1 MDDFSQRALPERAAE
16 VAADITEADR
26 PRERRKRVAE
36 FARKVAD
43 SRTGAAASTAV
54 GAAGTAVGA
63 ASTAAGA
70 AASAA
75 ANAAGRGSRAVRQ
88 AAGSGTGWL
97 ADQVI
102 AMAPRLR
109 VRDQAA
115 LRVQFPGQSADEI
128 AESLI
133 SAAARAAAAT
143 GGAAG
148 LWAVVPVVTAFP
160 AEVLAE
166 TLVVVGI
173 EVKLVAELHEAF
185 GLRAEGNVA
194 ERMRAYLAAWAHR
207 RGVFMIPGGLVFAPG
222 SPLARL
228 LRRRLVARAGRSTAS
243 LGPLLSGAVAGAMLN
258 GSATRKLGREILR
271 DLRQHPASATGG
283 DTGSATGRQ
292 LSGKRT
298 AEISAETS
306 PEISRRAE

>member
-1 MDDFSQRALPERAAE
+1 
-16 VAADITEADR
+16 
-26 PRERRKRVAE
+26 
-36 FARKVAD
+36 
-43 SRTGAAASTAV
+43 
-54 GAAGTAVGA
+54 
-63 ASTAAGA
+63 
-70 AASAA
+70 
-75 ANAAGRGSRAVRQ
+75 
-88 AAGSGTGWL
+88 
-97 ADQVI
+97 
-102 AMAPRLR
+102 MAPRLR

>member
-1 MDDFSQRALPERAAE
+1 MDDFSQLALPERAAE
-16 VAADITEADR
+16 VAADITEAEQ
-26 PRERRKRVAE
+26 PRERRRRVAG
-36 FARKVAD
+36 FARKVAE
-43 SRTGAAASTAV
+43 SRPAAAASTAA
-54 GAAGTAVGA
+54 GAGR
-63 ASTAAGA
+63 TAAGA

-75 ANAAGRGSRAVRQ
+75 AGVAGRGSRAVRQ
-88 AAGSGTGWL
+88 AAGSGSGWL
-97 ADQVI
+97 ADQAV
-102 AMAPRLR
+102 AMVPRLR

-115 LRVQFPGQSADEI
+115 LRARFPGKSADEI
-128 AESLI
+128 AEELI
-133 SAAARAAAAT
+133 SAASRAAAAT

-185 GLRAEGNVA
+185 GLRADGNVA

-207 RGVFMIPGGLVFAPG
+207 RGVFMIPGGMIFAPG

-228 LRRRLVARAGRSTAS
+228 LRRRLAARAGRSTAS

-271 DLRQHPASATGG
+271 DLRQHSATGQL
-283 DTGSATGRQ
+283 SATGPGEIN
-292 LSGKRT
+292 GKT
-298 AEISAETS
+298 TGEISGRGE
-306 PEISRRAE
+306 